1 MKIRGTRLPFTK
13 KSCLF
18 ICFLIGMLTFAGFT
32 KEDRQK
38 FRNFKKDFISR
49 FIPQKEETAKAGYEN
64 FSGQSQNKDKDLT
77 IRKSSSQNT
86 LPESENTTVGL
97 SDAQNTISVPA
108 NTYFSKEK
116 EGTIGVFSDKEEDRI
131 SDNFFTIDISGLTG
145 KETKAYLEYD
155 LFGLASHQSVARS
168 INRNIAIGGNMIVPN
183 AQWSHQKEAIG
194 TEQII
199 KGMNTILFT
208 SPSEGIKYKVKNVKI
223 VFEAGQRLSDLNIST
238 VLSDGRLYIKGNNT
252 SNEHIKI
259 NNDEIPVING
269 EFEKIIQLSEADKAK
284 GSFLIDENGIES
296 SYKFPSESKSFKTFN
311 AEYYKA
317 KDINISEGDELNIAY
332 EGMNLNVE
340 KGTSEAAR
348 IELLKLRPKDFPATS
363 QGLKNV
369 TLGNSAYRLSV
380 VSGKLNKKVKL
391 TMPYDEKRLGLVS
404 PKDIKVFYFDYARK
418 QWMIEKASA
427 VDTKTKTVTVEGDG
441 NTDYINGVIS
451 VPESPQLNAFAP
463 TSISGLK
470 AGDPMAS
477 VQLLNPPVASQ
488 KGDANMNYPI
498 NVPAGIGGLQPS
510 LSIGYSSGGVNGWMG
525 EGWDVK
531 GVSSITIDTRWG
543 TPQFDTST
551 ETELYSLDG
560 EMLVYPNNYLPHR
573 HNDVS
578 ETNTAITTDKQL
590 RTAYAINDVKQ
601 FYIRKNHDF
610 SIIERI
616 GDNVSNYSW
625 KITATDGTKSY
636 YGGDANCI
644 IKNASNQIVHW
655 ALRKIEDVHGN
666 IMEFTYHNISV
677 NAGNNN
683 NNSNINGGVY
693 FHIKKISYGK
703 DGNYTVNFNTQAG
716 IGRNDININGKQGV
730 KRVEPYL
737 LTNID
742 VNYKTD
748 IIRSYRI

>member
-1 MKIRGTRLPFTK
+1 
-13 KSCLF
+13 
-18 ICFLIGMLTFAGFT
+18 MLTFAGFT